1 MGQDHVA
8 DAAVPVHG
16 GRRDGEGGCWWDGE
30 VLTVGVLGRRFSREG
45 DDREDDGME
54 GGGIGWSLGV
64 HAAEDG
70 AGTVEEQGEDV
81 GGWRVDGVTSS

>member
-16 GRRDGEGGCWWDGE
+16 GRRDGEGGSWRDGE
-30 VLTVGVLGRRFSREG
+30 ILTVGVLGGRFGREG
-45 DDREDDGME
+45 DDGKDDGME
-54 GGGIGWSLGV
+54 GGGIGRSLGV

-70 AGTVEEQGEDV
+70 AGAVEEQGEDV
-81 GGWRVDGVTSS
+81 AGWRVDGVMSS